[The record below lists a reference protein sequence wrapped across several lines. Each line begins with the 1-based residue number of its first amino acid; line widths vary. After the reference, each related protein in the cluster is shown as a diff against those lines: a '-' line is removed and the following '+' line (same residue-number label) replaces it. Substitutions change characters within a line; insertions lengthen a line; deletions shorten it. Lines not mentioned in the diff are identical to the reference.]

1 MPSRPGMT
9 MSVRRSS
16 KLSSASATSAAEPSG
31 TARTSWPRWP
41 SARVTKAFTALSSSA
56 TRIFAMV
63 LFFRA
68 ERDEDDLRRL
78 AGLGDAGAEGNAGA
92 RKQPLVRHGEGP
104 RGEVVLVGIA
114 QHHRELRHVLRHLG
128 DVHHLA
134 LDDER
139 GQPVLDVVAGGEL
152 LQVESAR
159 RLRHGDA
166 EHLVVAGAF
175 W

>member
-16 KLSSASATSAAEPSG
+16 NLSSASAASAAEPSA

-41 SARVTKAFTALSSSA
+41 SARVTNALTALSSSA
-56 TRIFAMV
+56 SRIFAMA
-63 LFFRA
+63 LLFRA

-92 RKQPLVRHGEGP
+92 GEEPLVRHREGP
-104 RGEVVLVGIA
+104 RGEIVLVGIA
-114 QHHRELRHVLRHLG
+114 QHHRELRHLLRHLG

-139 GQPVLDVVAGGEL
+139 RQPVLDVVAGGEL
-152 LQVESAR
+152 LQVERAWQ
-159 RLRHGDA
+159 LRHGDA
-166 EHLVVAGAF
+166 EHLIIAGALR
-175 W
+175 